1 MACILGSVIVFVD
14 STVVNVALPAIQDD
28 LGGGLSLQQWVVDA
42 YLLTLGSLL
51 LVGGS
56 LGDLFGARRLFLI
69 GIASFGLASILCA
82 AAPDGTTLILARGLQ
97 GATGA
102 ILTPAGLAVI
112 ATTFSGEERGAA
124 IGAWT
129 AWTGIAFVIGPLGG
143 GWLVEHASWRWIFL
157 VNVPFAIVTGAL
169 VAYAVPRK
177 EPTGARR
184 ARVDVIGGV
193 LCALGLAGPVF
204 ALIEEPR
211 RGWGDPLI
219 LLSFFGGIAVFAVFL
234 WWERRAPQPM
244 LPLRLFARRN
254 FSFANIETLTVY
266 AGLSTLT
273 FFLVLYL
280 QQIAGYSALKSGFAL
295 IPITVVMFFLSP
307 RVGRLSM
314 RFGPRLFMGVGPLVA
329 GAALLTFVRLGRE
342 VDYWTELL
350 PALLVFSIGLSMIV
364 APLTATVLAD
374 VGENDSGIASGVN
387 NAVARVA
394 GLLGIAVVGALVA
407 GNEQPAR
414 PVRLQ
419 ALDADHRPPRRRRR
433 HRRPRRDQEPPM
445 NATTAAEIVFDHVTK
460 RYPGREQP
468 ALDDLSLE
476 IPAGTFCVLVG
487 PSGGGKTT
495 ALKMINRLIPFDSG
509 EIRIDGRS
517 ILDLPLVELR
527 RGIGYV
533 IQQIGLFPHMTVGDN
548 VGTVPRLLGW
558 DKRRTRTR
566 SLELLELVGLEAGD
580 ASRYPSQLSGGQRQ
594 RVGLA
599 RALAADPPVLLMDE
613 PFGALDP
620 ITRLRLQTELK
631 RLHREVGK
639 TVIFVTHDID
649 EAITMGDRIAIL
661 RQGGVLAQYDTPDA
675 ILAHPADDF
684 VKEFIGEDRALRRL
698 ALRTLNDVPLGP
710 VDGDG
715 PRLPAETSVRNAVS
729 QMLEVHAE
737 QVVVMGADGE
747 ELGVFRLD
755 DAGALL

>member
-1 MACILGSVIVFVD
+1 VACILGSVIVFVD

-129 AWTGIAFVIGPLGG
+129 AWTGIAFVIGPLAG
-143 GWLVEHASWRWIFL
+143 GWLVEHASWRWVFL
-157 VNVPFAIVTGAL
+157 VNVPFALVTGAL

-177 EPTGARR
+177 QPTDARR
-184 ARVDVIGGV
+184 AKVDVIGGL
-193 LCALGLAGPVF
+193 LCAVGLAGPVF

-219 LLSFFGGIAVFAVFL
+219 LFAFFGGIAVFAVFL

-280 QQIAGYSALKSGFAL
+280 QQIVGYSALKSGLAL
-295 IPITVVMFFLSP
+295 IPITVVMFLLSP

-314 RFGPRLFMGVGPLVA
+314 RLGPRLFMGVGPLVA

-374 VGENDSGIASGVN
+374 AGESDAGIASGVN
-387 NAVARVA
+387 NSVARVA

-407 GNEQPAR
+407 GNSNQLDLTGFR
-414 PVRLQ
+414 MSMLIT
-419 ALDADHRPPRRRRR
+419 AL
-433 HRRPRRDQEPPM
+433 
-445 NATTAAEIVFDHVTK
+445 
-460 RYPGREQP
+460 
-468 ALDDLSLE
+468 
-476 IPAGTFCVLVG
+476 LVG
-487 PSGGGKTT
+487 AGG
-495 ALKMINRLIPFDSG
+495 
-509 EIRIDGRS
+509 
-517 ILDLPLVELR
+517 V
-527 RGIGYV
+527 
-533 IQQIGLFPHMTVGDN
+533 
-548 VGTVPRLLGW
+548 
-558 DKRRTRTR
+558 
-566 SLELLELVGLEAGD
+566 VGL
-580 ASRYPSQLSGGQRQ
+580 GGIR
-594 RVGLA
+594 
-599 RALAADPPVLLMDE
+599 
-613 PFGALDP
+613 
-620 ITRLRLQTELK
+620 
-631 RLHREVGK
+631 
-639 TVIFVTHDID
+639 
-649 EAITMGDRIAIL
+649 
-661 RQGGVLAQYDTPDA
+661 
-675 ILAHPADDF
+675 
-684 VKEFIGEDRALRRL
+684 
-698 ALRTLNDVPLGP
+698 N
-710 VDGDG
+710 
-715 PRLPAETSVRNAVS
+715 PR
-729 QMLEVHAE
+729 
-737 QVVVMGADGE
+737 
-747 ELGVFRLD
+747 
-755 DAGALL
+755 